1 MGMGAILAAAL
12 EATLPMQLSTRLGMD
27 SVAIGLVFTF
37 TAQASMIVSP
47 LVGHWTDR
55 RGAAQPL
62 RLGLVLGAC
71 LLAAAPFLPGRTA
84 VCAFMFALGGTTSL
98 LMSPCGP
105 ALTRLVER
113 KGGTAYG
120 SVFSLLN
127 ITFSLGIMA
136 GPLVGSALADL
147 LGLKAAMAILA
158 SGFLLYLAP
167 LSGRRQ

>member
-1 MGMGAILAAAL
+1 
-12 EATLPMQLSTRLGMD
+12 
-27 SVAIGLVFTF
+27 
-37 TAQASMIVSP
+37 
-47 LVGHWTDR
+47 
-55 RGAAQPL
+55 
-62 RLGLVLGAC
+62 
-71 LLAAAPFLPGRTA
+71 
-84 VCAFMFALGGTTSL
+84 MFALGGTTSL